1 MRIVIVMK
9 GRYAVKNKF
18 IAAIVAVACLIPS
31 GVAYASYHRTQN
43 APVDLRNAVSIS
55 IDDVN
60 GKNYTLVKEREGD
73 AADRLIEYFL
83 TVKDRA
89 QALSALPD
97 SLTGEQFF
105 KVRIAAAVK
114 DVTYQYYFS
123 SDPTTCYFV
132 APDGTPYKMNEDD
145 AEAFITTEYAE
156 SLYHE
161 AAMPTLTLS
170 RTVDVTPDEASW
182 LYKNYTGDYVE
193 ADVSAMVY
201 PNIETYD
208 IEGGLDLSFD
218 MDPDFC
224 SVKISDT
231 SGGVLYDGYL
241 ENISEFSLSSTRT
254 VYVEVSAKWYQDAV
268 RTFYGNLTYNFS
280 STVTAPAEFYLG
292 MNEVQ
297 AGRFI
302 AITAMNVPK
311 AENVTFSSNLP
322 SSPSPVFYQE
332 NENAA
337 VALLPIPVDTADGVY
352 DLTLEYGVTTVH
364 LPLTVINYGFAPVS
378 YNVYDSVVQATRNS
392 AALTQFEAAVA
403 EITAQGSGT
412 RYFSGYFLEG
422 VEGTLKMGF
431 GREVYLNNSA
441 EPVYRNN
448 GVDYATDADAPV
460 AACNRGQVVYV
471 GTLDYAGNIVVIEHG
486 YGLKTWYYNLGT
498 IAVAVGDTVERGQL
512 IGTAGMS
519 GFIGFNGVH
528 IAMSVGNQFVCP
540 YDTWADSEIAG
551 KVIIARIE
559 E

>member
-1 MRIVIVMK
+1 M
-9 GRYAVKNKF
+9 KNKL
-18 IAAIVAVACLIPS
+18 IAAIVAAACLIPS
-31 GVAYASYHRTQN
+31 GVAYASYQRTQN
-43 APVDLRNAVSIS
+43 APVDVNNAVSVT
-55 IDDVN
+55 IDDIN
-60 GKNYTLVKEREGD
+60 GKKFSLVKEREGD

-83 TVKDRA
+83 TLKNRA

-105 KVRIAAAVK
+105 KVKIAAAIK
-114 DVTYQYYFS
+114 DVTYKFYFS
-123 SDPTTCYFV
+123 ADPTTCYFV
-132 APDGTPYKMNEDD
+132 APDGAAYKMNEED

-170 RTVDVTPDEASW
+170 RTIDVTPDEASW

-201 PNIETYD
+201 SNIEAYD

-218 MDPDFC
+218 MNPDFC

-231 SGGVLYDGYL
+231 SGSVLFDGYL
-241 ENISEFSLSSTRT
+241 ETLSEFSLTSTRT

-268 RTFYGNLTYNFS
+268 RSFYGTLTYDFS

-292 MNEVQ
+292 MSEVQ
-297 AGRFI
+297 AGRFT

-311 AENVTFSSNLP
+311 AENVSFSSNLP
-322 SSPSPVFYQE
+322 DSPSPVFYQE

-337 VALLPIPVDTADGVY
+337 VALLPIGLDTPDGVY
-352 DLTLEYGVTTVH
+352 DLTFEYGATTAHV
-364 LPLTVINYGFAPVS
+364 PLTVINYGFAPVS

-392 AALTQFEAAVA
+392 AALTQFEAASA
-403 EITAQGSGT
+403 EIMSQGSPT
-412 RYFSGYFLEG
+412 RSFSGYFLEG
-422 VEGTLKMGF
+422 VEGTIKMGF

-460 AACNRGQVVYV
+460 AACNAGQVVYV
-471 GTLDYAGNIVVIEHG
+471 GSLDYAGNIVVIEHG

-498 IAVAVGDTVERGQL
+498 IAVSVGDTVTRGQYL
-512 IGTAGMS
+512 GTAGMS

-528 IAMSVGNQFVCP
+528 IAMSVGNTFVCP
-540 YDTWADSEIAG
+540 YDTWADSELAG
-551 KVIIARIE
+551 KVIIAKIDE
-559 E
+559 

>member
-1 MRIVIVMK
+1 M
-9 GRYAVKNKF
+9 KNKF
-18 IAAIVAVACLIPS
+18 IAAIVAAACLIPS

-43 APVDLRNAVSIS
+43 APVDVNNAVSIS
-55 IDDVN
+55 IDDIN
-60 GKNYTLVKEREGD
+60 GKNFTLVKEREGD
-73 AADRLIEYFL
+73 TADRLIEYFL
-83 TVKDRA
+83 TVKNRA
-89 QALSALPD
+89 QALTALPD

-105 KVRIAAAVK
+105 KVRIAAAIK
-114 DVTYQYYFS
+114 DVTYQYFFS
-123 SDPTTCYFV
+123 ADPTTCYFV
-132 APDGTPYKMNEDD
+132 APDGTPYKMNEED

-170 RTVDVTPDEASW
+170 RTVNVTPDDASW

-193 ADVSAMVY
+193 SDVSDMVDA
-201 PNIETYD
+201 NIETYD
-208 IEGGLDLSFD
+208 IDGGLDLSFD
-218 MDPDFC
+218 MNPDFC

-231 SGGVLYDGYL
+231 SGGVLYDGLL
-241 ENISEFSLSSTRT
+241 ENLSEFSLTSTRT

-268 RTFYGNLTYNFS
+268 RSFYGTLNYNFS
-280 STVTAPAEFYLG
+280 STVTAAAEFYLG

-297 AGRFI
+297 AGRFV
-302 AITAMNVPK
+302 AITALNVPK
-311 AENVTFSSNLP
+311 AENVLFSSNLP
-322 SSPSPVFYQE
+322 DTPAPIFYQE

-337 VALLPIPVDTADGVY
+337 VALLPIDMDTPDGVY
-352 DLTLEYGVTTVH
+352 DLTLEYGATTKHV
-364 LPLTVINYGFAPVS
+364 PLTVINYGFAPVS

-392 AALTQFEAAVA
+392 AALTQFEAAAA
-403 EITAQGSGT
+403 EIMSKGSPT

-422 VEGTLKMGF
+422 AEGTLKMGF

-448 GVDYATDADAPV
+448 GVDYATAADSPI

-471 GTLDYAGNIVVIEHG
+471 GALTYTGNIIVIEHG

-498 IAVAVGDTVERGQL
+498 MAVSVGDVVERGQYL
-512 IGTAGMS
+512 GTAGMS

-528 IAMSVGNQFVCP
+528 IAMSVGDKFVCP
-540 YDTWADSEIAG
+540 YDTWADSEIAA
-551 KVIIARIE
+551 KVIIAKIE

>member
-1 MRIVIVMK
+1 M
-9 GRYAVKNKF
+9 KNKF
-18 IAAIVAVACLIPS
+18 IAAIVAAACLIPS
-31 GVAYASYHRTQN
+31 GVAYASYQRTQN
-43 APVDLRNAVSIS
+43 APVDVNNAVSIS

-60 GKNYTLVKEREGD
+60 GKNFTLVKEREGD

-83 TVKDRA
+83 TVRNRA

-97 SLTGEQFF
+97 SLTEEQFF
-105 KVRIAAAVK
+105 KVRIAAPIK
-114 DVTYQYYFS
+114 DVTYEYYFS
-123 SDPTTCYFV
+123 TDPTTCYFV
-132 APDGTPYKMNEDD
+132 APDGTSYKMNEED

-193 ADVSAMVY
+193 ADVSEMVY

-208 IEGGLDLSFD
+208 IEGGLDIAFD
-218 MDPDFC
+218 LDPDFC

-231 SGGVLYDGYL
+231 SGGVLFDGQL
-241 ENISEFSLSSTRT
+241 DTISEFSLNATRT
-254 VYVEVSAKWYQDAV
+254 VYVEVTAKWYQDAV
-268 RTFYGNLTYNFS
+268 RSFYGTLTYDFS

-292 MNEVQ
+292 MTEVQ
-297 AGRFI
+297 AGRFT

-311 AENVTFSSNLP
+311 AENISFSSNLP
-322 SSPSPVFYQE
+322 DSPAPFFYQE

-337 VALLPIPVDTADGVY
+337 VALLPIGIDTPDGVY
-352 DLTLEYGVTTVH
+352 ELTFEYGATTARV
-364 LPLTVINYGFAPVS
+364 PLTVINYGFAPVS

-392 AALTQFEAAVA
+392 AALTQFEAASA
-403 EITAQGSGT
+403 EIMAQGSAT

-422 VEGTLKMGF
+422 VEGTIKMGF

-448 GVDYATDADAPV
+448 GVDYATDADEPV
-460 AACNRGQVVYV
+460 AACNKGQVVYV
-471 GTLDYAGNIVVIEHG
+471 GTLDYAGNIIVVEHG

-498 IAVAVGDTVERGQL
+498 VAVSVGDMVERGQYL
-512 IGTAGMS
+512 GTAGMS

-528 IAMSVGNQFVCP
+528 IAMSVGSSFVCP

-551 KVIIARIE
+551 KVIIARIDE
-559 E
+559 